1 MILHPIPG
9 QGHYGAARRKNVDNP
24 SLKGLRWEPI
34 GSNGKHAENKWLAAE
49 AKFGRF
55 HWEPRPNLASEGSAM
70 LSQTSEIEGRL
81 QRLKGRETRTQSIAT
96 RFTRTEERALLRV
109 AASCGKNLREWARE
123 VLLDA
128 ANAQQHGDGA
138 ALFAEVQALRLL
150 LINTLEPLLRGEKMT
165 PEQFKEMLRY
175 VKTNKR
181 KAAADMLA
189 SYAEGT
195 TEQP

>member
-1 MILHPIPG
+1 
-9 QGHYGAARRKNVDNP
+9 
-24 SLKGLRWEPI
+24 
-34 GSNGKHAENKWLAAE
+34 
-49 AKFGRF
+49 
-55 HWEPRPNLASEGSAM
+55 M
-70 LSQTSEIEGRL
+70 LSHTSEIEGHL

-96 RFTRTEERALLRV
+96 RFTRSEERALLGV
-109 AASCGKNLREWARE
+109 AASRGKNLREWARE

-128 ANAQQHGDGA
+128 ANGQQSSDGM

>member
-1 MILHPIPG
+1 M
-9 QGHYGAARRKNVDNP
+9 AALNIETTRRKGTV
-24 SLKGLRWEPI
+24 
-34 GSNGKHAENKWLAAE
+34 
-49 AKFGRF
+49 
-55 HWEPRPNLASEGSAM
+55 
-70 LSQTSEIEGRL
+70 
-81 QRLKGRETRTQSIAT
+81 KGRESRNQTLNTKLT
-96 RFTRTEERALLRV
+96 PTEAAAVE
-109 AASCGKNLREWARE
+109 AASEADGKAVGEWLRDLALRELGRDNRQMRS
-123 VLLDA
+123 L
-128 ANAQQHGDGA
+128 
-138 ALFAEVQALRLL
+138 ALMGEITAMRLL

>member
-1 MILHPIPG
+1 MTLSAIETT
-9 QGHYGAARRKNVDNP
+9 RRKGTV
-24 SLKGLRWEPI
+24 
-34 GSNGKHAENKWLAAE
+34 
-49 AKFGRF
+49 
-55 HWEPRPNLASEGSAM
+55 
-70 LSQTSEIEGRL
+70 
-81 QRLKGRETRTQSIAT
+81 KGRETRNQSLNT
-96 RFTRTEERALLRV
+96 KLTPTEAAAVE
-109 AASCGKNLREWARE
+109 AASVAEGKTVGEWLRDLALRELLSGGPQVPSLA
-123 VLLDA
+123 VLGEIA
-128 ANAQQHGDGA
+128 G
-138 ALFAEVQALRLL
+138 LRLL